1 MKTNNILRT
10 FLTCTFFLGV
20 LAMNAQTKVYVHKAD
35 GTATEFN
42 IADIDSISFTPPTVN
57 IIDSKLKI
65 NEVSGVG
72 SDAAKFY
79 ELINT
84 GDVDIPLK
92 GYKIFYDN
100 DPFSDATVP
109 PPLTWTGCDDQI
121 IKAGEL
127 LSLVG
132 RGNPCSFTTGL
143 TAQRN
148 IRITLRDPDGN
159 IIDQFLRAQDSGDY
173 AISDKS
179 FSRIPDGTGPFYF
192 TEPTPDVMN
201 GSDAT
206 GLLLVPTTP

>member
-10 FLTCTFFLGV
+10 FLTCAFFLGV

-42 IADIDSISFTPPTVN
+42 IADIDSISFTPPAAN
-57 IIDSKLKI
+57 IIDSKLKL
-65 NEVSGVG
+65 NEVSGVS

-92 GYKIFYDN
+92 GYKIFYNN
-100 DPFSDATVP
+100 DPLNNTGDGS
-109 PPLTWTGCDDQI
+109 LTWTGCEDQV

-127 LSLVG
+127 LSLIG
-132 RGNPCSFTTGL
+132 RNNPCSFTTGL

-148 IRITLRDPDGN
+148 IKIILRDPEGN
-159 IIDQFLRAQDSGDY
+159 LIDQFLRAQDSGDY

-192 TEPTPDVMN
+192 TEPTPDLMN
-201 GSDAT
+201 GSNAT
-206 GLLLVPTTP
+206 GLLEVPTTP